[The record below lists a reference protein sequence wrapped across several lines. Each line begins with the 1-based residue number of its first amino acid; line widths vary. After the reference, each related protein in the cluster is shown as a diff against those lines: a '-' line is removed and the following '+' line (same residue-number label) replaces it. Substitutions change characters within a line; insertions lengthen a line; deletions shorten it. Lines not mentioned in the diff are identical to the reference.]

1 MAQNIDNML
10 ADLNLAKDLLI
21 ELDEVKNR
29 ILSLQAQVLTPN
41 TFRHYDARV
50 LALEQLKAMQ
60 EYAEVLICRI
70 EFIKE
75 ND

>member
-10 ADLNLAKDLLI
+10 NDLKIAKDLLN
-21 ELDEVKNR
+21 ELDEVRNR
-29 ILSLQAQVLTPN
+29 ILTLQAQVLTPN
-41 TFRHYDARV
+41 TLRQYDARV

-60 EYAEVLICRI
+60 EYAEALICRI
-70 EFIKE
+70 EFIKG